1 MGCTGFPGMGICSN
15 EFAYIVL
22 ACLVPHMFG
31 FIEYNTLD
39 QTADGK
45 DWLMS
50 MNCSWRP
57 NGPLLRA
64 IWTILYTGT
73 GYAAYLILITAGGY
87 NKATEI
93 ALNCWLLMIINNMH
107 WGHLMFKV
115 RRLEL
120 CLANRTVGQFLTFV
134 TARLFYCHS
143 RQAAYIMYGYW
154 MWTLLS
160 WVHNYDLWKK
170 NPLHR

>member
-1 MGCTGFPGMGICSN
+1 
-15 EFAYIVL
+15 
-22 ACLVPHMFG
+22 
-31 FIEYNTLD
+31 
-39 QTADGK
+39 
-45 DWLMS
+45 

-143 RQAAYIMYGYW
+143 RQAAWFSCFAWVFFRRVSGRSQNLDSFLFQSLAVMYSVGNW
-154 MWTLLS
+154 G
-160 WVHNYDLWKK
+160 
-170 NPLHR
+170 